1 MRELYRTRTIDE
13 GIAVAHEAGGGGGE
27 ADTHLVMAGFRAG
40 VADRGAGVDAAG
52 GSNRAGTRQYRFEK

>member
-1 MRELYRTRTIDE
+1 
-13 GIAVAHEAGGGGGE
+13 
-27 ADTHLVMAGFRAG
+27 MAGFRAG